1 MARSISFIRNPRPA
15 SSSWSRRLALSA
27 SIFVIVTVLLTGIG
41 LAIDRARHAPVVP
54 LPPSAEG
61 LEPVD
66 PSTQPLV
73 VDPGWLVDRRADS
86 TNPPLIIDLSSR
98 TQYETGHIPGAVH
111 GWWQDGMELHAPAY
125 GQLIS
130 DRTGPMARQ
139 RWLQSLG
146 VARQRTVVAYDN
158 TGGRDAARFVWTLR
172 FLGMDDASVLDGGLA
187 AWRRFGLPVTA
198 TETEPPEVDV
208 ISPGQ
213 DLAWLMATD
222 ELADRLGDPS
232 LTVVDIRSEDEL
244 TDDLNGTIRTGRLPR
259 AISLPWTSLYRADGV
274 QLRSS
279 AQLHEIF
286 AAAGLAP
293 EDEIV
298 LYGQFGIDTGRVWL
312 ALAAAGYERVRIYD
326 DGWVYWSSREELPI
340 DPLPDDTVIYA
351 RKDTPSRRQL
361 H

>member
-27 SIFVIVTVLLTGIG
+27 SIFVIVTSLLTGIG
-41 LAIDRARHAPVVP
+41 LVIDRVRHEPVAP
-54 LPPSAEG
+54 LLPSAKG

-66 PSTQPLV
+66 PSTQPRV
-73 VDPGWLVDRRADS
+73 VEPGWLVDRRADT

-98 TQYETGHIPGAVH
+98 TQYETGHIPGAIH
-111 GWWQDGMELHAPAY
+111 GWWQDGMELHAPTY

-130 DRTGPMARQ
+130 DRAGPMARQ

-146 VARQRTVVAYDN
+146 VTRDRSIVVYDS
-158 TGGRDAARFVWTLR
+158 TGGRDAARLVWI
-172 FLGMDDASVLDGGLA
+172 LGFMGIGDASVLDGGLA
-187 AWRRFGLPVTA
+187 AWKRFGLPVTA
-198 TETEPPEVDV
+198 TETAPPNVDV
-208 ISPGQ
+208 INSGR
-213 DLAWLMATD
+213 DLTWLMATD
-222 ELADRLGDPS
+222 ELADRLGDPALS
-232 LTVVDIRSEDEL
+232 IVDIRSDAEL
-244 TDDLNGTIRTGRLPR
+244 EDDLNGTIRTGRLPR

-279 AQLHEIF
+279 AELREIF
-286 AAAGLAP
+286 TTAGLAP

-298 LYGQFGIDTGRVWL
+298 LYGRFGIDTGRVWL

-326 DGWVYWSSREELPI
+326 DGWAYWSAREDLPI

-351 RKDTPSRRQL
+351 STGGPYRREL
-361 H
+361 P